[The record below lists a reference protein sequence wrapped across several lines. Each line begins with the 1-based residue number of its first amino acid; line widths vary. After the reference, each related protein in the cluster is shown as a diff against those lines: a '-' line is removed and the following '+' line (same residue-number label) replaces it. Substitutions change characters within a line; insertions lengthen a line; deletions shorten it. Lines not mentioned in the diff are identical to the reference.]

1 MNPIQMSLREMGR
14 RRRGLLLPLA
24 IVVCVVSITVVV
36 WTLRD
41 ATTQRVRRVT
51 AQMGN
56 NLLFV
61 PKDASGDNYFAA
73 VGAQAEMPEE
83 KMAYLAER
91 CPVTRQH
98 ATHYVAKFQKRFKVN
113 GAEVILTGFHV
124 LRGEHVPGEMKRRR
138 SFLDDQLDPGF
149 VILGSEAGRATGLK
163 KGDAARIEDREFKVK
178 YVLPEFGILDD
189 SRVWAR
195 LEEVQEVYG
204 KKGTIHGIDALGC
217 LCSGPYFEQIRAEIA
232 KQVPDLRMVHAQVIA
247 DVREKSRVAVEDVGA
262 IVLAIVTILGAAA
275 ILTAAAAE
283 VRERRGEIGV
293 LLAMGA
299 GGGKILLL
307 FLPKILLVGVL
318 GGALGWGLGS
328 ILAAWIGPALAGLG
342 PDVPVLVFVD
352 LLPWSAALGVVF
364 SLVASSL
371 AVWRAARLDP
381 VEALREL

>member
-1 MNPIQMSLREMGR
+1 MNPIQMSLREMVR
-14 RRRGLLLPLA
+14 RRWGLLLPLA

-41 ATTQRVRRVT
+41 ATTQRVRRIT

-61 PKDASGDNYFAA
+61 PRDASVDGYFAA
-73 VGAQAEMPEE
+73 VGVQAEMAEE
-83 KMAYLAER
+83 KMEYLADH

-98 ATHYVAKFQKRFKVN
+98 ATHYVAKFQQRVKVN
-113 GAEVILTGFHV
+113 NAEVILTGFHV
-124 LRGEHVPGEMKRRR
+124 LHGEHVPGVMKRRR
-138 SFLDDQLDPGF
+138 SFLDDKLDAGF
-149 VILGSEAGRATGLK
+149 VILGSEAGRLTGLK
-163 KGDAARIEDREFKVK
+163 TGDTARIEDREFKVK

-195 LEEVQEVYG
+195 LKEVQGIYN
-204 KKGTIHGIDALGC
+204 KKGVVHGVDALGC
-217 LCSGPYFEQIRAEIA
+217 LCSGPYFEQIRIEVA

-247 DVREKSRVAVEDVGA
+247 DVREKSRVAVEGVGA

-299 GGGKILLL
+299 GGGRILLL

-318 GGALGWGLGS
+318 GGSLGWALGS
-328 ILAAWIGPALAGLG
+328 VLAAWIAPALAGLG
-342 PDVPVLVFVD
+342 PDVPVLVVVD
-352 LLPWSAALGVVF
+352 LLPWSAALGLVF

>member
-1 MNPIQMSLREMGR
+1 MNLIQMSLREMVR
-14 RRRGLLLPLA
+14 RRRGLLLPLT
-24 IVVCVVSITVVV
+24 IVLCVVSIMVVV

-41 ATTQRVRRVT
+41 ATMQRVRRVT

-61 PKDASGDNYFAA
+61 PKDASVDNYFAA
-73 VGAQAEMPEE
+73 IGVQAEMPEE
-83 KMAYLAER
+83 KMEYLADR

-98 ATHYVAKFQKRFKVN
+98 ATHYVAKFQQRVKVN
-113 GAEVILTGFHV
+113 GAEVVLTGFNV
-124 LRGEHVPGEMKRRR
+124 LRGEHVPGAMKRRR
-138 SFLDDQLDPGF
+138 SFLDDKLDPGF
-149 VILGSEAGRATGLK
+149 IILGSEAGRATSLEK
-163 KGDAARIEDREFKVK
+163 DDVARIDGREFKVK

-195 LEEVQEVYG
+195 LEEVQEVYN
-204 KKGTIHGIDALGC
+204 KKGVIHGVDALGC

-275 ILTAAAAE
+275 ILTAAVSE

-299 GGGKILLL
+299 GGGRILLL
-307 FLPKILLVGVL
+307 FLPKILIVGAL

-328 ILAAWIGPALAGLG
+328 ILAARIGPALAGLG
-342 PDVPVLVFVD
+342 PDVPVLVFVN